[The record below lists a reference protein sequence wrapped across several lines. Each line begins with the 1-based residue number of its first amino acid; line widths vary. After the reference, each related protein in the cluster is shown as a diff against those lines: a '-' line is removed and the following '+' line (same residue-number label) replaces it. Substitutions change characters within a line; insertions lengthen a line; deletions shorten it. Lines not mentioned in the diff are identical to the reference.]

1 MLNIGRLS
9 ADHDTYVDEN
19 EKEVSLIEI
28 HIKLKGKDDD
38 FPVCFLIKRAQSK
51 INIDCGLVFRKFNR
65 INKKILSVTDMMLRI
80 VFEPTVIDVCGL
92 CRNTLLL
99 ILKSKKKMWKKN
111 RCLMIYA
118 TTTRLHL

>member
-1 MLNIGRLS
+1 MLSIGRLS

-38 FPVCFLIKRAQSK
+38 FPVWFLIKRAQSK

-65 INKKILSVTDMMLRI
+65 INKK
-80 VFEPTVIDVCGL
+80 VCYRYDSSH
-92 CRNTLLL
+92 CFRAD
-99 ILKSKKKMWKKN
+99 SH
-111 RCLMIYA
+111 RCLWSM
-118 TTTRLHL
+118 